1 MGWLQLVGTGIS
13 ALSQMSAGD
22 DAAAAARAD
31 GALKAGQIRKLAVNT
46 RSQARAALAASGV
59 DVNSPSS
66 KVIDSSIQNESEQD
80 AMNAILSGGRAASV
94 ATTASRMNALGTA
107 TSFFSSDYGQSAL
120 SKASAS
126 IGRWKTASPGGVGAP
141 GSSGSY

>member
-1 MGWLQLVGTGIS
+1 MGWLRLVGTGIS

-46 RSQARAALAASGV
+46 RSSARAALAASGV

-66 KVIDSSIQNESEQD
+66 KVIDSSIQSESEQD

-94 ATTASRMNALGTA
+94 ATTASRMNALGTGLSA
-107 TSFFSSDYGQSAL
+107 LNSDYGQSAL
-120 SKASAS
+120 SKVQASF
-126 IGRWKTASPGGVGAP
+126 GRWKTAGPGGVGAP
-141 GSSGSY
+141 GSGSGY